1 MLRSAQASRKS
12 VSLVASVAE
21 DETANILTMLKNIN
35 VQALEEAARWLASA
49 RCVRTHGLRQ
59 FFSIACFIS
68 YGLGM
73 VRSNVGVLGEPGH
86 GVAHALAQLQ
96 ADDVL
101 VALGSSPYTRAT
113 VEACRIA
120 AAHGIHNIAITD
132 SYGSPLAACAN
143 ETFITPTGGTFF
155 SNSTAASLILAEGLL
170 ALVARSLGDEA
181 LEALRR
187 RETLIDELGVALTL
201 PRPS

>member
-1 MLRSAQASRKS
+1 MNNPVGQEDPPRSLDQLRSLLAGVMTRAAPTHLGTRAQRTLAALIDSPRQ
-12 VSLVASVAE
+12 
-21 DETANILTMLKNIN
+21 TAVYSIT
-35 VQALEEAARWLASA
+35 ELAD
-49 RCVRTHGLRQ
+49 
-59 FFSIACFIS
+59 
-68 YGLGM
+68 M
-73 VRSNVGVLGEPGH
+73 VGVNTSTLTRLAKRLGYSGFTE
-86 GVAHALAQLQ
+86 LQ

-120 AAHGIHNIAITD
+120 AAHGIHIIAITD

-170 ALVARSLGDEA
+170 ALVARSLRNEA

-187 RETLIDELGVALTL
+187 RETLIDELGVAT
-201 PRPS
+201 PPGPS